1 MEHPIKMDYLG
12 VPPWIGVSPNHVDLK
27 KWDFTLVNGI
37 PWWFN
42 RQAMGFLMGFHGI
55 LPTIC
60 RSFFQRNYRESLL
73 RWAMGLAH
81 WLVTGDMLPPNN
93 PNEIIHLLSSYII
106 NSVAHL
112 GRDEDLTWFN
122 QELKGAINVVLTSGA
137 WIQMSLTQGTTLAW
151 LSPFHA
157 KAPDPWA
164 VNRQTPHD
172 RCQMEKHGCLKCQM
186 SCWYCKGMKKHQ
198 RVWCWCWHWDIV
210 WHYSIF
216 WINDDFTKLKTL
228 ATPLPFPRPM
238 PREQTWSGHWKLW
251 SYWDS

>member
-60 RSFFQRNYRESLL
+60 RSFFQRNYRENLL

-112 GRDEDLTWFN
+112 GRDEDLTWWN
-122 QELKGAINVVLTSGA
+122 QELKG
-137 WIQMSLTQGTTLAW
+137 W
-151 LSPFHA
+151 
-157 KAPDPWA
+157 
-164 VNRQTPHD
+164 
-172 RCQMEKHGCLKCQM
+172 
-186 SCWYCKGMKKHQ
+186 KKHQ